1 MINLKAFIDSMK
13 LTWLRRVIL
22 SNSPWQ
28 SVMNNTINFNG
39 LLVFGRYY
47 TNAIQNKIKNK
58 FWIDVLHAY
67 SDILQLTGEDTEHF
81 VLSSPIFYNNKIMI
95 GNQPI
100 YLKKWDQQGIKSI
113 NDLIHENG
121 EFLSQDE
128 FEHTYNIKTNF
139 VQFLGLKQAIMAYA
153 RTYNI
158 ISFSKKLHTPLL
170 PASIHLLIKSK
181 KGGKDFYTI
190 LNQNSVK
197 PTSQYKWN
205 HVYNIEEK
213 TWKEIYSFP
222 FNLSLGTKMQWFQTR
237 INHRIL
243 PTKKYLY
250 NMKYVPSPRCSFCQ
264 EEETIIH
271 MLWQCQ
277 ESQNLIG
284 DFKSWLNNNNINLTF
299 VEELFIFNIGK
310 TYSSAELHIFVIVK
324 YYIYA
329 AKRTN
334 HPLSIVAL
342 QNKLKYFY
350 KLMQHTATR
359 KDSLDK
365 FENTWTKN
373 KDLIDTI
380 H

>member
-1 MINLKAFIDSMK
+1 
-13 LTWLRRVIL
+13 
-22 SNSPWQ
+22 
-28 SVMNNTINFNG
+28 
-39 LLVFGRYY
+39 
-47 TNAIQNKIKNK
+47 
-58 FWIDVLHAY
+58 
-67 SDILQLTGEDTEHF
+67 
-81 VLSSPIFYNNKIMI
+81 
-95 GNQPI
+95 
-100 YLKKWDQQGIKSI
+100 
-113 NDLIHENG
+113 
-121 EFLSQDE
+121 
-128 FEHTYNIKTNF
+128 
-139 VQFLGLKQAIMAYA
+139 MAYA

-158 ISFSKKLHTPLL
+158 IRFSKKLHTPLL

-205 HVYNIEEK
+205 HIYNIEEK
-213 TWKEIYSFP
+213 TWKEIYSLP

-250 NMKYVPSPRCSFCQ
+250 NMKYVPSLRCSFCQ
-264 EEETIIH
+264 EEETINH

-277 ESQNLIG
+277 ETQNLIG
-284 DFKSWLNNNNINLTF
+284 DFKRWLNNNNINLTF
-299 VEELFIFNIGK
+299 VEELFIFNRGK
-310 TYSSAELHIFVIVK
+310 TYSSAEVHIFVIIK

-350 KLMQHTATR
+350 KLMQYTATR
-359 KDSLDK
+359 KGSLDK
-365 FENTWTKN
+365 FENTWTKY